1 MASTTSTKER
11 ILTSALDL
19 IYARSYAAVGVQ
31 EVCEH
36 AGVKKGSFYHFF
48 RSKRDLTLATLER
61 QWDTVKKKIF
71 EPCFSST
78 LSPLGQIEQCFV
90 LLADFQAQIKAKTG
104 HVYGCPFGNLATEL
118 SSHDEVIRKKIDRI
132 FQAMEGYFEEALRKA
147 ITHGEMRPRD
157 TRAGAQTLIAYL
169 EGSNMLAKTRNNPA
183 LIKQHGHD
191 VVRLLAGE
199 TPVTRKL
206 SRRSI

>member
-1 MASTTSTKER
+1 MSSTSPTKEK

-61 QWDTVKKKIF
+61 QWDTVKTKIF

-118 SSHDEVIRKKIDRI
+118 SSHDE
-132 FQAMEGYFEEALRKA
+132 
-147 ITHGEMRPRD
+147 
-157 TRAGAQTLIAYL
+157 
-169 EGSNMLAKTRNNPA
+169 
-183 LIKQHGHD
+183 
-191 VVRLLAGE
+191 
-199 TPVTRKL
+199 
-206 SRRSI
+206 

>member
-11 ILTSALDL
+11 ILISALDL

-78 LSPLGQIEQCFV
+78 LSPLRQIEQCFV
-90 LLADFQAQIKAKTG
+90 LLGDFQAQIKAKTG

-118 SSHDEVIRKKIDRI
+118 SAHDEVIRKKIDRI

-147 ITHGEMRPRD
+147 ITRGEMTAQD

-191 VVRLLAGE
+191 VVRLLAG
-199 TPVTRKL
+199 TASVTGKL